1 MPGDGVTC
9 GDHDRSGGVAVEPD
23 DASGRKG
30 GSHGHAT
37 DVHVVACRGETPRGG
52 KEEDYEDRDGRNCN
66 EPQHMN
72 PWSLHKPHHFR
83 RHRAAILKRE
93 REDIVQLGADRPT
106 MPFTL
111 WSRARSQQGPNR
123 LRAIRCS
130 MKAARLFSYDKP
142 LKVVDVD
149 APRIKNP
156 SEVLVRVTGAGV
168 CHTDLHIVEGVW
180 REKVQVTLP
189 YTLGHENAGVVQEV
203 GDAVTSFKKGEKVIV
218 HPVITDGTCRPC
230 RIGEDMHC
238 ENLVF
243 PGITADGG
251 FAEVLRTSER
261 SLVRIH
267 DLAPDDVAPLADAG
281 LTAIRA
287 VKKAAS
293 RTTSGSNVVVM
304 GVGGLGH
311 IALQL
316 LRCMTNAVIIAA
328 DVAESKLRL
337 AEKMGAHRVVDARRD
352 PVKQVMDITGN
363 RGADVVIDLV
373 GNDLTLANGMKM
385 LHKGG
390 TLIIVGYGGTLSV
403 KAIDVIFS
411 EFSVLGS
418 LVGNWDELREL
429 MELTRQGKVRV
440 ITQKGKLDEVNDILD
455 QLKKGTLEGR
465 GVVIP

>member
-1 MPGDGVTC
+1 M
-9 GDHDRSGGVAVEPD
+9 SWLVAAKLREEE
-23 DASGRKG
+23 KTKITKI
-30 GSHGHAT
+30 AT
-37 DVHVVACRGETPRGG
+37 DTT
-52 KEEDYEDRDGRNCN
+52 
-66 EPQHMN
+66 
-72 PWSLHKPHHFR
+72 
-83 RHRAAILKRE
+83 AAIL
-93 REDIVQLGADRPT
+93 ANRPLCLRT
-106 MPFTL
+106 GSTACGGIAPRYLT
-111 WSRARSQQGPNR
+111 WSRSRPSIVPPTGPSGESDAVCVPRLGSQQGPNR
-123 LRAIRCS
+123 VRAIRWS

-142 LKVVDVD
+142 LKIVDVD

-180 REKVQVTLP
+180 REKVQVNLP

-261 SLVRIH
+261 SLLRIH
-267 DLAPDDVAPLADAG
+267 A
-281 LTAIRA
+281 
-287 VKKAAS
+287 
-293 RTTSGSNVVVM
+293 
-304 GVGGLGH
+304 
-311 IALQL
+311 
-316 LRCMTNAVIIAA
+316 
-328 DVAESKLRL
+328 
-337 AEKMGAHRVVDARRD
+337 
-352 PVKQVMDITGN
+352 
-363 RGADVVIDLV
+363 
-373 GNDLTLANGMKM
+373 LANGMKM

>member
-1 MPGDGVTC
+1 
-9 GDHDRSGGVAVEPD
+9 
-23 DASGRKG
+23 
-30 GSHGHAT
+30 
-37 DVHVVACRGETPRGG
+37 
-52 KEEDYEDRDGRNCN
+52 
-66 EPQHMN
+66 
-72 PWSLHKPHHFR
+72 
-83 RHRAAILKRE
+83 
-93 REDIVQLGADRPT
+93 
-106 MPFTL
+106 
-111 WSRARSQQGPNR
+111 
-123 LRAIRCS
+123 

-149 APRIKNP
+149 APRIKSP
-156 SEVLVRVTGAGV
+156 TEVLVRVTGAGV

-189 YTLGHENAGVVQEV
+189 YTLGHENAGIVQEV
-203 GDAVTSFKKGEKVIV
+203 GNAVTSFKKGEKVIV
-218 HPVITDGTCRPC
+218 HPVMTDGTCRPC

-238 ENLVF
+238 ENLTF

-293 RTTSGSNVVVM
+293 RTTSGSHIVVM

-316 LRCMTNAVIIAA
+316 LRCMTNAEIIAA
-328 DVAESKLRL
+328 DVVESKLRL
-337 AEKMGAHRVVDARRD
+337 AEKMGAHQVVDARRD
-352 PVKQVMDITGN
+352 SVKQIMDITGN

-390 TLIIVGYGGTLSV
+390 TLIIVGYGGTLNV

-429 MELTRQGKVRV
+429 MELTRQGKIRV
-440 ITQKGKLDEVNDILD
+440 IAQKGKLDEVNEILE

-465 GVVIP
+465 GVVIPRRVRPENRLRRHGLRSAAQRDLRQEHRGLVRVLLEPLPEFFGEDGLFALRVPIVQDCEQRPKDRRGDRRPHEKLTQRHEHEAYVLGMPD

>member
-1 MPGDGVTC
+1 
-9 GDHDRSGGVAVEPD
+9 
-23 DASGRKG
+23 
-30 GSHGHAT
+30 
-37 DVHVVACRGETPRGG
+37 
-52 KEEDYEDRDGRNCN
+52 
-66 EPQHMN
+66 
-72 PWSLHKPHHFR
+72 
-83 RHRAAILKRE
+83 
-93 REDIVQLGADRPT
+93 
-106 MPFTL
+106 
-111 WSRARSQQGPNR
+111 
-123 LRAIRCS
+123 
-130 MKAARLFSYDKP
+130 MKAVRLFSYDKP

-149 APRIKNP
+149 VPRLEHP
-156 SEVLVRVTGAGV
+156 SDVLVRVTGAGV

-189 YTLGHENAGVVQEV
+189 YTLGHENAGVVEEI
-203 GDAVTSFKKGEKVIV
+203 GEAVTAFRKGEKVIL
-218 HPVITDGTCRPC
+218 HPVITDGLCRAC

-251 FAEVLRTSER
+251 FGQYIRTSER
-261 SLVRIH
+261 SLVRLNEL
-267 DLAPDDVAPLADAG
+267 DPADVAPLADAG

-293 RTTSGSNVVVM
+293 RTTSGSHIVVQ

-316 LRCMTNAVIIAA
+316 LRCMTNASITAA
-328 DVAESKLRL
+328 DVVESKLRL
-337 AEKMGAHRVVDARRD
+337 AERMGAHRTIDARRD
-352 PVKQVMDITGN
+352 PVKQVMEITDN

-373 GNDLTLANGMKM
+373 GNDQTLANGMRM
-385 LHKGG
+385 LRKGG
-390 TLIIVGYGGTLSV
+390 SLIIVGYGGTANL
-403 KAIDVIFS
+403 KAIDMIFS

-429 MELTRQGKVRV
+429 IELTRQGKVRV
-440 ITQKGKLDEVNDILD
+440 ITQKGKLDEVNDFLE

>member
-1 MPGDGVTC
+1 
-9 GDHDRSGGVAVEPD
+9 
-23 DASGRKG
+23 
-30 GSHGHAT
+30 
-37 DVHVVACRGETPRGG
+37 
-52 KEEDYEDRDGRNCN
+52 
-66 EPQHMN
+66 
-72 PWSLHKPHHFR
+72 
-83 RHRAAILKRE
+83 
-93 REDIVQLGADRPT
+93 
-106 MPFTL
+106 
-111 WSRARSQQGPNR
+111 
-123 LRAIRCS
+123 

-149 APRIKNP
+149 APRIKSP
-156 SEVLVRVTGAGV
+156 TEVLVRVTGAGV

-189 YTLGHENAGVVQEV
+189 YTLGHENAGIVQEV
-203 GDAVTSFKKGEKVIV
+203 GDAVSSFKKGEKVIV
-218 HPVITDGTCRPC
+218 HPVMTDGTCRPC

-238 ENLVF
+238 ENLTF

-251 FAEVLRTSER
+251 FAE
-261 SLVRIH
+261 
-267 DLAPDDVAPLADAG
+267 DVAPLADAG

-293 RTTSGSNVVVM
+293 RTTSGSHIVVM

-316 LRCMTNAVIIAA
+316 LRCMTNAEIIAA
-328 DVAESKLRL
+328 DVVESKLRL
-337 AEKMGAHRVVDARRD
+337 AEKMGAHQVVDARRD
-352 PVKQVMDITGN
+352 PVKQIMDITGN

-390 TLIIVGYGGTLSV
+390 TLIIVGYGGTLNV

-429 MELTRQGKVRV
+429 MELTRQGKIRV
-440 ITQKGKLDEVNDILD
+440 ITQKGKLDEVNEILE